1 MCLCVSAC
9 VCVMCIYIH
18 VGTCVILINLDNYL
32 YFAWKEHVYGKEQY
46 FVFLIASL
54 TKNQMWIKWILSLS
68 LPVVNFQYKRTM
80 QHWEQEYPID
90 RICWCTMGKML
101 YYSWKA
107 HFLVSADALGE
118 KCYTYSWKTHFLKDI
133 SLPFI
138 RLLCSTNMKTIS
150 LY

>member
-101 YYSWKA
+101 Y
-107 HFLVSADALGE
+107 L
-118 KCYTYSWKTHFLKDI
+118 FLKNSFLGI
-133 SLPFI
+133 CWCT
-138 RLLCSTNMKTIS
+138 RGKM
-150 LY
+150 LYLFLKNTFLERHLSSFHSVAL